1 MSVGLVL
8 GQRFQLWQP
17 TLACTMPP
25 MQSRRASALSILV
38 TATIVSACSSQ
49 SSQNGDAS
57 VASDAVVADVRS
69 QANDVPQSTR
79 DAATPGSP
87 EVATLCPGTD
97 EYGHARPITAGPT
110 SLPDGVELVVASG
123 SPYVMVVTD
132 NEVYWATQRSIHRVN
147 LADGADKVILDR
159 GSLDNTI
166 EYLAVDATNL
176 YFTEVGLNNEY
187 RVAKMALDGSK
198 APVTLGGSNSPWEIA
213 VEGDY
218 VYYFDAQLNE
228 IDRLPIAGG
237 TVTTLAGNVKPD
249 SFCLANG
256 HIYFTDQVTPTE
268 DALLSIALDAV
279 ASSAVDGGVDG
290 GTSGLVKLAS
300 NNAGIG
306 GPSFDAGNLFYSDGS
321 NLMRMSMQT
330 GKATALQT
338 QYSAIGSSPIAA
350 AGGRVYWASGNGD
363 CPNIIRANA
372 DGSAQAVLAHS
383 LQWPSALATNST
395 HLFILTGSRQ
405 ILRVPR

>member
-1 MSVGLVL
+1 
-8 GQRFQLWQP
+8 
-17 TLACTMPP
+17 
-25 MQSRRASALSILV
+25 
-38 TATIVSACSSQ
+38 
-49 SSQNGDAS
+49 
-57 VASDAVVADVRS
+57 
-69 QANDVPQSTR
+69 
-79 DAATPGSP
+79 
-87 EVATLCPGTD
+87 
-97 EYGHARPITAGPT
+97 
-110 SLPDGVELVVASG
+110 
-123 SPYVMVVTD
+123 MVVTD